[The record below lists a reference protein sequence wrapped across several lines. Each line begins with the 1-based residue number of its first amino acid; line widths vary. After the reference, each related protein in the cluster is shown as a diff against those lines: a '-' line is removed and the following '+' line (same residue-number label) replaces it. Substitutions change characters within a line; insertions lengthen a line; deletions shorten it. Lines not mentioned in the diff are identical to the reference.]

1 MGLGAPVG
9 RGGALIALD
18 QGSEAAGAANDG
30 EQWPLR
36 RFGEGLRSG
45 EENVMD

>member
-18 QGSEAAGAANDG
+18 RGSEAAGVADDG
-30 EQWPLR
+30 
-36 RFGEGLRSG
+36 
-45 EENVMD
+45 V

>member
-1 MGLGAPVG
+1 VG

-18 QGSEAAGAANDG
+18 QGSEAAGAADDG
-30 EQWPLR
+30 KQWR
-36 RFGEGLRSG
+36 RRKSNEGLHSG